1 MGGLAA
7 SDVFDTVGTTRG
19 YLSRGNTL
27 PIVAT
32 GGSVDDSFTVYSNQA
47 ELRLEGDA
55 DNDLFVVRAFALA
68 QTSPD
73 GTILT
78 DGNGI
83 AIPLTGSST
92 AQQSNILP
100 GSGDD
105 QIQYNIIA
113 PLSIDGGRGFD
124 KVLILGT
131 EFADNFVIS
140 APAWPAYSARH
151 RIWQRER
158 SRGRPP

>member
-1 MGGLAA
+1 MW
-7 SDVFDTVGTTRG
+7 
-19 YLSRGNTL
+19 
-27 PIVAT
+27 
-32 GGSVDDSFTVYSNQA
+32 
-47 ELRLEGDA
+47 EH
-55 DNDLFVVRAFALA
+55 
-68 QTSPD
+68 
-73 GTILT
+73 LT
-78 DGNGI
+78 DIVVDQLPQSGI
-83 AIPLTGSST
+83 GRPRGLGRLRYGRHDARLSQS
-92 AQQSNILP
+92 QSNILP

-105 QIQYNIIA
+105 QIQYNINA